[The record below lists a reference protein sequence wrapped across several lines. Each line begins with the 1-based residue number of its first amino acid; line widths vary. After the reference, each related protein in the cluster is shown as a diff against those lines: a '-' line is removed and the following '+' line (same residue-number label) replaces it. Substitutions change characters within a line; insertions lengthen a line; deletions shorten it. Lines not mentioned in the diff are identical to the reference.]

1 MCFSRFIYSI
11 FLPSSNPNSRLKHYF
26 QPLPIFTTRDINSV
40 PTFYKRLAWLGVRR
54 CLPYRN
60 PLLTLMRLITSIQDR
75 YSPVFITHSTNINQA
90 LVLLGKV
97 FITYHIYAFQANL
110 ANLYRNLH
118 LTIYNTVLRA
128 SVSADQ
134 VFYIYKQTPKDRIF
148 YLIKTLLLLTTLNFQ
163 VSKNRTSLY

>member
-1 MCFSRFIYSI
+1 MCFSRFVYSV
-11 FLPSSNPNSRLKHYF
+11 FLLSSNPNLCLKYHS

-54 CLPYRN
+54 YLPYKN
-60 PLLTLMRLITSIQDR
+60 PLFTLMRLTTSIQDR
-75 YSPVFITHSTNINQA
+75 HLLVFVTYSTNINQA

-97 FITYHIYAFQANL
+97 FVTYYIYAFQANL

-118 LTIYNTVLRA
+118 LTIYDAALRA
-128 SVSADQ
+128 LVSADQ
-134 VFYIYKQTPKDRIF
+134 VFYVYKQTPKDCIS
-148 YLIKTLLLLTTLNFQ
+148 YLIKTLLLLTALNFQ